1 MLGSVGEVEA
11 AIFIVP
17 EFSILE
23 LASPN
28 IPVPIWP
35 FTFIVP
41 LLVIVAPSPAIPTD
55 LVPVVVITPA
65 VSFNATAFVNVVP
78 ALLFLANIPIAPSP
92 SKLTSPLFVIF
103 TFPCPA
109 APVPNSSTTMFPA
122 VSVLYAIPNNPIDF
136 SPLTLTEPLFTTSEP
151 FTAYIPTALLL
162 AEESFSTLIIPL
174 LLTCP

>member
-1 MLGSVGEVEA
+1 M
-11 AIFIVP
+11 
-17 EFSILE
+17 
-23 LASPN
+23 
-28 IPVPIWP
+28 
-35 FTFIVP
+35 
-41 LLVIVAPSPAIPTD
+41 
-55 LVPVVVITPA
+55 
-65 VSFNATAFVNVVP
+65 
-78 ALLFLANIPIAPSP
+78 
-92 SKLTSPLFVIF
+92 IF

-162 AEESFSTLIIPL
+162 AEESFSTFIVPL